1 VSRSLALTKRSI
13 VLAVL
18 AAGIARLALTDA
30 YLAYVKPGMRIPLLV
45 SAAIIFVLALSGA
58 TAADDEGAED
68 GHGASP
74 DGYGHG
80 HDHDHDHDGHVHHT
94 LPRIGYWLLVPVV
107 CMAVVP
113 IFPLGSDATK
123 DRDANAVAGDAR
135 LAASPEA
142 DDPDGAGV
150 DGGEVTL
157 LDFVS
162 RSINDPANPFPEP
175 VTLVGF
181 VTADDEITDG
191 FVLARFVMSCCAAD
205 AQPLLVRIRYDGAV
219 PELDSWVEVTGT
231 HVPAPED
238 LPEGER
244 PFTRNIVLDADEVV
258 PIDQPAEPYETY

>member
-1 VSRSLALTKRSI
+1 VNRSLALTKRSI

-45 SAAIIFVLALSGA
+45 SAAVIFVLALAGA
-58 TAADDEGAED
+58 SAADAEGDEDEHD
-68 GHGASP
+68 
-74 DGYGHG
+74 G
-80 HDHDHDHDGHVHHT
+80 HDHEGQEHDGHVHHT

-113 IFPLGSDATK
+113 IFPLGADATK

-135 LAASPEA
+135 LAVAP
-142 DDPDGAGV
+142 DDAGEEQV
-150 DGGEVTL
+150 DGGEVAL

-162 RSINDPANPFPEP
+162 RTINDPDNPFTEP

-181 VTADDEITDG
+181 VTADSEITDG

-205 AQPLLVRIRYDGAV
+205 AQPLLVRIRHDGEV

-231 HVPAPED
+231 HVPAPTD

-244 PFTRNIVLDADEVV
+244 PFTRNIVLEADEVV